1 MIISNKQVQSILSLN
16 EVTGVKKKSGAAN
29 SASTPVGKSDSL
41 VLSARAQG
49 LQFATEQVLKS
60 PEVRAE
66 KITEL
71 KKQIQDGTYQ
81 VSASDIAQKMVDRSL
96 VDEIAGR

>member
-16 EVTGVKKKSGAAN
+16 QVTGAKKKVSGSN
-29 SASTPVGKSDSL
+29 DSTSVNKPDSL
-41 VLSARAQG
+41 VLSDRAQG
-49 LQFATEQVLKS
+49 LQFVTEQVLKS
-60 PEVRAE
+60 PEVRTE
-66 KITEL
+66 RITEL

-81 VSASDIAQKMVDRSL
+81 VSSSDIAQKMVGRSL